1 MRCTTLTYKDGGTP
15 MLEANT
21 DRSYFMIGAV
31 IAAAV
36 IIAGV
41 LYIFRD
47 VLFGN
52 AANPGLIP
60 DLINDVFTKA
70 STMINGINQNTAP

>member
-1 MRCTTLTYKDGGTP
+1 
-15 MLEANT
+15 
-21 DRSYFMIGAV
+21 MIGAV

-47 VLFGN
+47 VLFGT
-52 AANPGLIP
+52 AGAPGLIP
-60 DLINDVFTKA
+60 NLINDAFTKA
-70 STMINGINQNTAP
+70 SDMINGISETTSP

>member
-1 MRCTTLTYKDGGTP
+1 
-15 MLEANT
+15 
-21 DRSYFMIGAV
+21 MIGAV

-47 VLFGN
+47 VLFGT

-70 STMINGINQNTAP
+70 SGMINGINDATAP

>member
-47 VLFGN
+47 VLFGT
-52 AANPGLIP
+52 AGSPGLIP
-60 DLINDVFTKA
+60 NLINDVFDKA
-70 STMINGINQNTAP
+70 SGMINGINEDMAP